1 MRAILQ
7 NSAARPLLFLMVD
20 STDHISGKTGLTPT
34 VLLSK
39 NGGTF
44 ASPAGSV
51 TEVGRGWYQVAANAT
66 DSNTLG
72 PLVVSATGSG
82 ADPSD
87 TVFEV
92 VAYNPS
98 TAWLTSLGTNAPA
111 NWINAGAI
119 ATDALTSAKFAAGSL
134 NGKGDWNVGKT
145 GYSLVAGTGLGN
157 QTANITGNVTGSVG
171 TVNAFA
177 ANSIT
182 STAIADNAFTAAKFA
197 ASSLNGKGNWN
208 IGKTGYSLTQ
218 TFPTNFASLGI
229 NASGHISR
237 VTLCDTNTDMRGT
250 DGALLS
256 GSYTAPANG
265 DITAIKAVTDKLDTG
280 LVLDGSVYQWTINAL
295 ELAPAGG
302 GGGSTDW
309 TADERA
315 AIRAILGIPGS
326 GSTPADPTV
335 GILDTIRDGLGGG
348 GGVADWTADQKT
360 AIMSILGIPASG
372 TTPTDPTVGILDT
385 IRDNVGSVPASVW
398 ASGTRTLSA
407 FGFSVTVGA
416 NNDKAGYSLAVDQA
430 VNVNKVGGVS
440 VSGPADLKADLS
452 GVPALVW
459 NSLVASFPGVGST
472 GAALAAAGGSGD
484 PWGTALPGAYLVG
497 TAGHIIGTRIDVA
510 TSSVAGGGGGGP
522 MGDHAIK
529 LEINYQGNGVANAKA
544 SLVGTTA
551 AVFTDANG
559 LAQLNVSANTVYTV
573 RITPPD
579 GYQFVADFAVQ
590 VLTADVTVPITLAAN
605 SLPAVVPPLRVT
617 YDEIRRH
624 VGRFLGFGSS
634 PDAFEASQSL
644 AVEDTIRQG
653 LRDVYFPSINGA
665 PYEWSFL
672 KRYTELQF
680 SGGGTFALPT
690 SFVRLASQV
699 TVPGLGY
706 PLRQVSESALRSM
719 AIDSSE
725 TGPPIYYA
733 LSADGDALQLG
744 VTLYRMRLF
753 PVPPADSG
761 YAEFWYHTSPEI
773 DLDEGGPLG
782 GIDLAATIV
791 ECCLARAELAQN
803 VESLGQGGGVHLAR
817 SQEMLRRSIEAD
829 RALQAETLSVS
840 MADQM
845 RPQQQ

>member
-1 MRAILQ
+1 MRAIKQNTASRHLQ
-7 NSAARPLLFLMVD
+7 FLMVD
-20 STDHISGKTGLTPT
+20 STDHITGKTGLTPT

-39 NGGTF
+39 NGATF
-44 ASPAGSV
+44 ASPSGSV
-51 TEVGRGWYQVAANAT
+51 TEVGRGWYRVAGNAT
-66 DSNTLG
+66 DSNTRG
-72 PLVVSATGSG
+72 SLVLSATGTD

-87 TVFEV
+87 TEFEV
-92 VAYNPS
+92 VSYDPQSAWNIGKTGYAL
-98 TAWLTSLGTNAPA
+98 TAGTGLGNQTADITGSLSGSVGTVN
-111 NWINAGAI
+111 AI
-119 ATDALTSAKFAAGSL
+119 ANAAITAAAIAASAL

-145 GYSLVAGTGLGN
+145 GYA
-157 QTANITGNVTGSVG
+157 
-171 TVNAFA
+171 
-177 ANSIT
+177 
-182 STAIADNAFTAAKFA
+182 
-197 ASSLNGKGNWN
+197 
-208 IGKTGYSLTQ
+208 LTQ
-218 TFPTNFASLGI
+218 VFPTNFASLGI
-229 NASGHISR
+229 NPSGHISQ

-250 DGALLS
+250 DSAMLAA
-256 GSYTAPANG
+256 SYTAPANS
-265 DITAIKAVTDKLDTG
+265 DITAIKAVTDKLDG
-280 LVLDGSVYQWTINAL
+280 MLVLDGSVYQWTINSL

-309 TADERA
+309 TADERT

-348 GGVADWTADQKT
+348 GTADWTADQKT
-360 AIMSILGIPASG
+360 AIMSILGIPGSG
-372 TTPTDPTVGILDT
+372 TTPADPTVGILDT
-385 IRDNVGSVPASVW
+385 IRDGLGGGVTDWTADEKTAIRAILGIPGSGSTPADPTTGILDTIRDSVGGVPAAVW

-407 FGFSVTVGA
+407 FGFSVTVGT
-416 NNDKAGYSLAVDQA
+416 NNDKSGYGLAADQA
-430 VNVNKVGGVS
+430 VNVTKVGGTS
-440 VSGPADLKADLS
+440 VTSPNDLKADLA
-452 GVPALVW
+452 GIPAAVW
-459 NSLVASFPGVGST
+459 GHGSRTLTAFAFSVLTSLST
-472 GAALAAAGGSGD
+472 EDIELIQDPILAAISVIAPGAAD
-484 PWGTALPGAYLVG
+484 Y
-497 TAGHIIGTRIDVA
+497 
-510 TSSVAGGGGGGP
+510 
-522 MGDHAIK
+522 AIR
-529 LEINYQGNGVANAKA
+529 LEVKYQGNGVANAKVA
-544 SLVGTTA
+544 IAGTTA
-551 AVFTDANG
+551 AAFTDSSG
-559 LAQLNVSANTVYTV
+559 LAQLNVSADTIYSV

-590 VLTADVTVPITLAAN
+590 VLTADVTVPITLVAN
-605 SLPAVVPPLRVT
+605 SIPSIVPPLRVT

-624 VGRFLGFGSS
+624 VGRFLGFGSI

-680 SGGGTFALPT
+680 SGGNTFALPT

-719 AIDSSE
+719 AIDSTES
-725 TGPPIYYA
+725 GAPVYYA

-744 VTLYRMRLF
+744 VTLYQMRLF
-753 PVPPADSG
+753 PVPPAASG
-761 YAEFWYHTSPEI
+761 HAEFWYHTSPEI

-782 GIDLAATIV
+782 GIDLAATII

-829 RALQAETLSVS
+829 RVLQAETLSVS

>member
-1 MRAILQ
+1 MRAIKQNTASRHLQ
-7 NSAARPLLFLMVD
+7 FLMVD
-20 STDHISGKTGLTPT
+20 STDHITGKTGLTPT

-39 NGGTF
+39 NGATF
-44 ASPAGSV
+44 TSPSGSV
-51 TEVGRGWYQVAANAT
+51 TEVGRGWYRVAGNAT

-72 PLVVSATGSG
+72 SLVLSATGTD

-87 TVFEV
+87 TEFEV
-92 VAYNPS
+92 VSYDPQ
-98 TAWLTSLGTNAPA
+98 
-111 NWINAGAI
+111 
-119 ATDALTSAKFAAGSL
+119 SA
-134 NGKGDWNVGKT
+134 WNVGKD
-145 GYSLVAGTGLGN
+145 GYALTAGTGLGN
-157 QTANITGNVTGSVG
+157 QTANITGTVSTVTNLTNLPSIPANWLTAAGIATGAFTSANFAAGAFDAVWGVTTRTLSAFSFNVTVG
-171 TVNAFA
+171 TNNDKSGYGLAADQAVNVTKVSGTTVSGP
-177 ANSIT
+177 NDLK
-182 STAIADNAFTAAKFA
+182 ADV
-197 ASSLNGKGNWN
+197 
-208 IGKTGYSLTQ
+208 
-218 TFPTNFASLGI
+218 
-229 NASGHISR
+229 SG
-237 VTLCDTNTDMRGT
+237 
-250 DGALLS
+250 
-256 GSYTAPANG
+256 
-265 DITAIKAVTDKLDTG
+265 IKAVTDKLDG
-280 LVLDGSVYQWTINAL
+280 MLVLDGSVYQWTINSL

-309 TADERA
+309 TADERT

-348 GGVADWTADQKT
+348 GGGTDWTADQKT

-385 IRDNVGSVPASVW
+385 IRDGLGGGGGVADWTADQKTAIMAILGIPASGTTPADPTVGILDTIRDNVGGVPAAVW

-407 FGFSVTVGA
+407 FGFSVTVGT
-416 NNDKAGYSLAVDQA
+416 NNDKSGYGLAADQA
-430 VNVNKVGGVS
+430 VNVTKVGGTS
-440 VSGPADLKADLS
+440 VTSPNDLKADLA
-452 GVPALVW
+452 GIPAAVW
-459 NSLVASFPGVGST
+459 GHGSRTLTAFAFSVLTSLST
-472 GAALAAAGGSGD
+472 EDIELIQDPILAAISVIAPGAAD
-484 PWGTALPGAYLVG
+484 Y
-497 TAGHIIGTRIDVA
+497 
-510 TSSVAGGGGGGP
+510 
-522 MGDHAIK
+522 AIR
-529 LEINYQGNGVANAKA
+529 LEVKYQGNGVANAKVA
-544 SLVGTTA
+544 IAGTTA
-551 AVFTDANG
+551 AAFTDSSG
-559 LAQLNVSANTVYTV
+559 LAQLNVSADTIYSV

-590 VLTADVTVPITLAAN
+590 VLTADVTVPITLVAN
-605 SLPAVVPPLRVT
+605 SIPSIVPPLRVT

-624 VGRFLGFGSS
+624 VGRFLGFGSI

-680 SGGGTFALPT
+680 SGGNTFALPT

-719 AIDSSE
+719 AIDSTES
-725 TGPPIYYA
+725 GAPVYYA

-744 VTLYRMRLF
+744 VTLYQMRLF

-761 YAEFWYHTSPEI
+761 HAEFWYHTSPEI

-782 GIDLAATIV
+782 GIDLAATII

-829 RALQAETLSVS
+829 RVLQAETLSVS